1 MPEDEQS
8 TPGVIPVAA
17 KEIIAQL
24 RAMSRWLEGLVGNR
38 CTDPVGGGYFPVAR
52 RLLSRTADVDR

>member
-24 RAMSRWLEGLVGNR
+24 RAMTRWLEGLMFPGFSGVG
-38 CTDPVGGGYFPVAR
+38 
-52 RLLSRTADVDR
+52 LLDESAI